1 MDTSALPSLLATWNT
16 ILMDRA
22 LATIL
27 DNKAHVEETEQWIWK
42 KLNLDNFVRIHP
54 IPEYSISM
62 NILCN
67 V

>member
-27 DNKAHVEETEQWIWK
+27 DNKAHVEETEQ
-42 KLNLDNFVRIHP
+42 
-54 IPEYSISM
+54 
-62 NILCN
+62 
-67 V
+67 

>member
-1 MDTSALPSLLATWNT
+1 MDE
-16 ILMDRA
+16 A

-54 IPEYSISM
+54 IPESLHFHEYFM
-62 NILCN
+62 QY
-67 V
+67 